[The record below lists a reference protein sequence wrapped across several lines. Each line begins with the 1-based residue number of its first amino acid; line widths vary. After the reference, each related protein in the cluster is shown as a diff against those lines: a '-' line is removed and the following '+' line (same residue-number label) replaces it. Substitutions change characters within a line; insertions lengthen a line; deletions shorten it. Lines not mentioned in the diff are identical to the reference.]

1 MLKVLIIC
9 RNKHIAYIQT
19 SKPTVGI
26 SGEVDFLIVSYK
38 KPNMI
43 PTPQPT
49 VLHRLKK
56 NSLIYG
62 LEFRLMSM
70 YNENNIKKEEITT
83 FTVRMDKQMQDMIS
97 YLQEKKLLNK
107 TAIIRLAV
115 AELYQSEKIYEKKLH
130 DGVE

>member
-1 MLKVLIIC
+1 
-9 RNKHIAYIQT
+9 
-19 SKPTVGI
+19 
-26 SGEVDFLIVSYK
+26 
-38 KPNMI
+38 MI

-62 LEFRLMSM
+62 LEFKLMSM

-130 DGVE
+130 DGV